1 MERVKPE
8 NHEAFQD
15 LQAQLQRL
23 YEPAA
28 LLRQHIDTTE
38 AGIANDTAEL
48 QQHQRLLD
56 SAEDDPDS
64 YTVNPEET
72 VRNVG
77 YASLQDY
84 NNHMQ
89 AITAALP
96 GRQALLAQL
105 RQQFD
110 DIGSAEQQILAQMQ
124 ALREPVEYGSDDSTG
139 TVEFE
144 PEPEP
149 DDEVDGS
156 GIFRRLRQHVDDHS
170 SLYTTAAAGALALGV
185 GSYFN
190 PDSDVMTNENMGVG
204 VPPPRDQARDRRS
217 EAEVA
222 RVRADAARRRAEQQD
237 FQAQTRGRQQQ
248 IAAAQKAAD
257 GERLAEQTRRARLQ
271 DERQLQQQQRQQQ
284 QQQQREQAQRERR
297 DTAEVQAAVLAA
309 KGARNLQ
316 TPKQIDQYKAA
327 QNELQS
333 RRQQQRRVEAAA
345 DKNQSTADKVNSFI
359 NLFTG
364 NGMDEEL
371 VGAGSPLALE
381 LGLDVLRGDGYAM
394 EDNLVQR

>member
-1 MERVKPE
+1 MGDRVKPE
-8 NHEAFQD
+8 NQAAYDE
-15 LQAQLQRL
+15 LEAQLQTL
-23 YEPAA
+23 MQPAGI
-28 LLRQHIDTTE
+28 LRHHIDTTA

-48 QQHQRLLD
+48 QQQQRLLD
-56 SAEDDPDS
+56 PAEDNPDHYS
-64 YTVNPEET
+64 FNPEET
-72 VRNVG
+72 VRSAG

-105 RQQFD
+105 QQQLD
-110 DIGSAEQQILAQMQ
+110 VIGSAEQQILAQMQ

-149 DDEVDGS
+149 DDEMDGD
-156 GIFRRLRQHVDDHS
+156 GIFRRLRQHVDGHS
-170 SLYTTAAAGALALGV
+170 GLYKTAAAGALALGV

-204 VPPPRDQARDRRS
+204 VPPPRDQARDRRN

-257 GERLAEQTRRARLQ
+257 TERVAERTRRARLQ

-316 TPKQIDQYKAA
+316 TPQQIEQYKAA
-327 QNELQS
+327 QKETQD
-333 RRQQQRRVEAAA
+333 RQQRQRQAETGQR
-345 DKNQSTADKVNSFI
+345 TADKVNSMI
-359 NLFTG
+359 DLFMG

-371 VGAGSPLALE
+371 LGAGSPLALG
-381 LGLDVLRGDGYAM
+381 LGLDVLRHNGYGM
-394 EDNLVQR
+394 TDNLVQR